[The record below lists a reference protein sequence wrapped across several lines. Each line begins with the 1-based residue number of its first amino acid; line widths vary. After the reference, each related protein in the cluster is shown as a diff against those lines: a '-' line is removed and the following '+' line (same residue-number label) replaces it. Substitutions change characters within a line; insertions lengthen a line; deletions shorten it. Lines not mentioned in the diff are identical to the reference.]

1 MIFKTYQKNLPKIR
15 TKIEPIKNYTSLA
28 NKTRVESL
36 NERIK
41 KANELINSFVEK
53 TIIKHIEDKKD
64 INKKYQ
70 INEPFVTTLNE
81 VKKSDDNN
89 NNTINTNK
97 SVQVN
102 EEIINNANENNK
114 NEENNNQEIKDENN
128 NTEINKENNNNN
140 EINNNPENNNNI
152 ENDNNANSEKIEN
165 IEEEYDSIEEAIVE
179 SELNDGVKDY
189 FDQAMTDYT
198 AYSKNKEAYEHPE
211 EEPGVP
217 IIELITQWEYDNEAL
232 SNDKRNLT
240 YFEDDDTLCDEDDEI
255 IDNPAQY
262 IGEEALTAFGSP
274 DEDEENIIHV
284 RNNSRSCD
292 YEIERIKDSYQRQ
305 VLGIIT

>member
-1 MIFKTYQKNLPKIR
+1 MDGKVVVSFLLGAAAGFSGCFFSMKSYFNRKMEKEIQAMRDYAYKWKKNS
-15 TKIEPIKNYTSLA
+15 E
-28 NKTRVESL
+28 EM
-36 NERIK
+36 
-41 KANELINSFVEK
+41 
-53 TIIKHIEDKKD
+53 
-64 INKKYQ
+64 KKYADEMYESITGEAPKGEITKEEMQ
-70 INEPFVTTLNE
+70 KIL
-81 VKKSDDNN
+81 KKNN
-89 NNTINTNK
+89 NSPK
-97 SVQVN
+97 SSYKSSSANVN
-102 EEIINNANENNK
+102 RR
-114 NEENNNQEIKDENN
+114 
-128 NTEINKENNNNN
+128 KE
-140 EINNNPENNNNI
+140 
-152 ENDNNANSEKIEN
+152 SEKIEN
-165 IEEEYDSIEEAIVE
+165 IEEEYDSIEEAMVE
-179 SELNDGVKDY
+179 SELDDHVKDY